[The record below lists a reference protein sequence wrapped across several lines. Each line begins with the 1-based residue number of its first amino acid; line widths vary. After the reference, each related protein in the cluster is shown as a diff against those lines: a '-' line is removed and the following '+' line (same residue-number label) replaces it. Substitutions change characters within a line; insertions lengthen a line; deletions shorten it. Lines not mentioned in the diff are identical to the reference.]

1 MRQKCHNTCPIQI
14 PFSHTG
20 KTGSRKTK
28 LRFYLQNMQSWSD
41 MNWDLSF
48 CVKLISTKN
57 MKTLW
62 DAPGAKCPFHSRE
75 SLLFIAFATLF
86 EINTKNAK
94 IHAWHIQDLP
104 QKIANRISR
113 TMLGGHIL
121 GPKWLKVVQICPSSQ
136 SFFWTP
142 CRCLDS
148 EKWFWILDS
157 SMVYGK
163 GSNIFLLQ
171 LQSNKQKLQYWL
183 HFCKRVLVQK
193 QPPYL
198 PEEYITCCS

>member
-1 MRQKCHNTCPIQI
+1 MRIIKRILAQIESNETGTSKCCQNETKVSQHLSISNPL
-14 PFSHTG
+14 FSLW
-20 KTGSRKTK
+20 KNRKTRNV
-28 LRFYLQNMQSWSD
+28 LQILLQNMQSLSD

-86 EINTKNAK
+86 EINTKNTK
-94 IHAWHIQDLP
+94 IQAWHIQDFP
-104 QKIANRISR
+104 RKVDNRISR

-136 SFFWTP
+136 SFFGRP
-142 CRCLDS
+142 ID
-148 EKWFWILDS
+148 
-157 SMVYGK
+157 V
-163 GSNIFLLQ
+163 
-171 LQSNKQKLQYWL
+171 
-183 HFCKRVLVQK
+183 
-193 QPPYL
+193 
-198 PEEYITCCS
+198 